1 MSANEPFNKIITY
14 KLTEEEIAEK
24 FKDVKPYPRNTDGI
38 MFKNNLNWYMRG
50 KKNEQR
56 KSV

>member
-1 MSANEPFNKIITY
+1 
-14 KLTEEEIAEK
+14 
-24 FKDVKPYPRNTDGI
+24 

-56 KSV
+56 KSVWEML